1 MRVPSREAEVPSDST
16 TAIFDFIV
24 VGTGAAGSIVA
35 ARLAENERSSVCVL
49 EAGPPDRNPM
59 IHVPAG
65 FIKTLYDPRVT
76 WQFKTEPSPFINN
89 RQIALTQ
96 GRTLGGGTSINGML
110 YNRGQRGDYDR
121 WGQLGNHGWGYADL
135 LPYFKRTER
144 RVGVGSETYRGREGR
159 LPVTDIDIKHPLAEA
174 FIAGAAQ
181 LGLPVNEDYN
191 GESPEGV
198 NYCQRTI
205 EHGRRQST
213 AQSFLHPIKA
223 QKNVRLLTNAQA
235 SAVLIQDGAAVGV
248 SYLHAGDQRPNR
260 IRARKEVIL
269 SCGSINT
276 AKLLQ
281 LSGIGPVA
289 LLGSLGIEVQADL
302 PGVGQ
307 NLRDH
312 YQVRLVAKTK
322 NVTTYN
328 ELARGPRL
336 LGQIAR
342 WLLGSP
348 SILGSGPSPLYYS
361 WRSDP
366 CVSAPD
372 IGGVFSPASFRQG
385 RVGELDTVGGMTCG
399 VWQHRPRSAGHVN
412 LASTDARQDPVIQ
425 PNFLADEEDRRVTV
439 SGMRLARRLLRSPAL
454 SKYFDSEEFPG
465 ERLQSDEEL
474 LEIARQYGSTAYHPI
489 GTARMGPAH
498 DPTAV
503 VDDQLR
509 VRGVRNLR
517 VVDASIMPDMPS
529 CNTAAPTMAIA
540 EKASD
545 MIMCRPAPEPILSAE
560 PTRKHPRSMSYRRV
574 S

>member
-1 MRVPSREAEVPSDST
+1 MPGSEAAEV
-16 TAIFDFIV
+16 FDFIV

-35 ARLAENERSSVCVL
+35 ARLAEDGRSTVCVL

-65 FIKTLYDPRVT
+65 FIRTLYDPRVT

-110 YNRGQRGDYDR
+110 YNRGQRSDYDH
-121 WGQLGNHGWGYADL
+121 WGQLGNQGWGYADL

-144 RVGVGSETYRGREGR
+144 RVGGGEDTFRGREGR

-191 GESPEGV
+191 GSSAEGV

-213 AQSFLHPIKA
+213 ARSFLRPVQTQA
-223 QKNVRLLTNAQA
+223 NVQLLTNARV
-235 SAVLIQDGAAVGV
+235 SAVLIEDGAAVGV
-248 SYLHAGDQRPNR
+248 VYHRMGGQVPVHA
-260 IRARKEVIL
+260 RARKEVIL

-281 LSGIGPVA
+281 LSGIGPA
-289 LLGSLGIEVQADL
+289 TLLGSLGIAVQVDL
-302 PGVGQ
+302 PGVGE

-312 YQVRLVAKTK
+312 YQIRVVAKTK
-322 NVTTYN
+322 NVETYN

-336 LGQIAR
+336 LGQIAK
-342 WLLGSP
+342 WLLGRP

-366 CVSAPD
+366 SVSAPD

-399 VWQHRPRSAGHVN
+399 MWQHRPRSVGHVRV
-412 LASTDARQDPVIQ
+412 ASSNARRDPVIQ
-425 PNFLADEEDRRVTV
+425 PNYLADEEDRRVTV
-439 SGMRLARRLLRSPAL
+439 AGIRLARRLLRSPAL
-454 SKYFDSEEFPG
+454 SEFLDHEEFPG
-465 ERLQSDEEL
+465 DRLQSDDEL
-474 LEIARQYGSTAYHPI
+474 LEVARQFGSTAYHPV
-489 GTARMGPAH
+489 GTARMGGAH
-498 DPTAV
+498 DPSAV
-503 VDDQLR
+503 VDDRLR
-509 VRGVRNLR
+509 VRGIRSLR
-517 VVDASIMPDMPS
+517 VVDASVMPDMPS

-545 MIMCRPAPEPILSAE
+545 MIMGRSAPEPIILSE
-560 PTRKHPRSMSYRRV
+560 PVQPKI
-574 S
+574 